1 MENKTYPRVQ
11 IIINADS
18 NSDIQE
24 SIGWLSG
31 AVHQSATEWPS
42 ESPAVKVLDE
52 KPKNI
57 EAKGTPPEDIIDEK
71 PTKKTKSEKKVEKPE
86 ASKKVGAEK
95 SNTISLDDLRKK
107 MSAVLKSGKRDEA
120 KALLAEFEAPKL
132 GELSEDKYSDF
143 NKGLDALLG
152 GD

>member
-1 MENKTYPRVQ
+1 MDNKSYPRVQ

-18 NSDIQE
+18 NEDIQE
-24 SIGWLSG
+24 SVKWLSG

-42 ESPAVKVLDE
+42 ESPATKVDE
-52 KPKNI
+52 SQPKNI
-57 EAKGTPPEDIIDEK
+57 KAQGTPPTDIISE
-71 PTKKTKSEKKVEKPE
+71 KSETSKAKADKP
-86 ASKKVGAEK
+86 ASKKVKEETTSEK